1 MIRAFCAIRPPE
13 AACDRLED
21 LALRLDEGRAVPW
34 ENLHLTLGFLGE
46 APAPEMEDVA
56 LELERVAAEAPEVA
70 IEGVGVFGGRVP
82 RSAHARVRPD
92 ARLSRL
98 AAQVRRAARRGGRE
112 LPRERFVPHV
122 TVARFTG
129 RAPAGARLA
138 RWLEREKGF
147 ACAPFRAARF
157 GLWRS
162 ELTASGPIYTEVMAV
177 PLE

>member
-98 AAQVRRAARRGGRE
+98 AAQVRRAARRGGRD
-112 LPRERFVPHV
+112 RKSVV
-122 TVARFTG
+122 
-129 RAPAGARLA
+129 
-138 RWLEREKGF
+138 
-147 ACAPFRAARF
+147 
-157 GLWRS
+157 
-162 ELTASGPIYTEVMAV
+162 
-177 PLE
+177 